1 MTMADEFIHDNFLL
15 TNKTSV
21 ELYHGFAKDQ
31 PIIDY
36 HCHLSPGEIAENRQF
51 DNMTQIWLAGD
62 HYKWR
67 AMRTNGVPE
76 RNITGDA
83 SDWEKFLAWARTV
96 PKTIRNPLY
105 HWTHL
110 ELKRPFGIS
119 DVLLNETT
127 AEVIWK
133 RCNAKLAEEGFTTR
147 GILKQMNVRLVCTT
161 DDPIDSLEYHKQIEK
176 DKNFNIRI
184 LPAFRAD
191 MAMNIERGAAFKN
204 YVEKLA
210 SAADVHI
217 TSYREFLEALRKRH
231 SYFNSQGCRLSDH
244 GLETVYVED
253 FTSKEI
259 DSIFKN
265 ALTGK
270 LIDGSSVLKFKS
282 AVLFE
287 LCLLDHGAGWVQQ
300 FHLGAIRNT
309 NLRMFRELGPDT
321 GYDSI
326 GDFRIAQ
333 PLIRLLGKLDENDY
347 LAKTIIYNLNPA
359 DNEIMATLI
368 GNFQDGK
375 TPGKIQYG
383 SAWWFLDQ
391 KDGMER
397 QINSLSN
404 MGLLSQ
410 FVGMLTDSRSFLSY
424 PRHEYFRRVLCN
436 LLGEEIEKGL
446 IPNDLNLIGGM
457 IKDICYNNACRYFN
471 FFNETTLPHVAGE
484 RKAHLC
490 H

>member
-1 MTMADEFIHDNFLL
+1 MTMNNVFIHDNFLL
-15 TNKTSV
+15 TTKTSV
-21 ELYHGFAKDQ
+21 ELYHRYAKDQ
-31 PIIDY
+31 QIIDY
-36 HCHLSPGEIAENRQF
+36 HCHLSPKEIAENRRF

-67 AMRTNGVPE
+67 AMRANGIAE
-76 RNITGDA
+76 RLITGDA
-83 SDWEKFLAWARTV
+83 TDWEKFQAWAGTV

-105 HWTHL
+105 HWTHM
-110 ELKRPFGIS
+110 ELKRPFGVS
-119 DVLLNETT
+119 DVLLNEVS
-127 AEVIWK
+127 AENIWK
-133 RCNAKLAEEGFTTR
+133 RCNAKLAEGEFSTR

-161 DDPIDSLEYHKQIEK
+161 DDPIDSLEYHKKIRE
-176 DKNFNIRI
+176 DKNFDIRV

-191 MAMNIERGAAFKN
+191 MTMNIDRGEAFKN

-210 SAADVHI
+210 AAADFHI
-217 TSYREFLEALRKRH
+217 ASYRDFLGALEKRH
-231 SYFNSQGCRLSDH
+231 SYFHSQGCRLSDH
-244 GLETVYVED
+244 GLETVYVEE
-253 FTSKEI
+253 FAPKEI
-259 DSIFKN
+259 DSIFNK
-265 ALTGK
+265 ALAGET
-270 LIDGSSVLKFKS
+270 LDPLSILKFKS
-282 AVLFE
+282 AVLLE
-287 LCLLDHGAGWVQQ
+287 LCLLDHKAGWVQQ
-300 FHLGAIRNT
+300 FHLGAVRNT
-309 NLRMFRELGPDT
+309 NPRMYRQLGPDT

-333 PLIRLLGKLDENDY
+333 PLIRLLGKLEENDY

-397 QINSLSN
+397 QINALSN
-404 MGLLSQ
+404 MGLLSR

-436 LLGEEIEKGL
+436 ILGDEMEKGL
-446 IPNDLNLIGGM
+446 IPNDIGLIGGM
-457 IKDICYNNACRYFN
+457 IEDICFNNASRYFN
-471 FFNETTLPHVAGE
+471 F
-484 RKAHLC
+484 
-490 H
+490 